1 MTVQA
6 QDPFVFTSGNGISV
20 TFGFNFPSSSPD
32 FVLGAVDGVLQPD
45 TTVVLNPD
53 QSNDPGGNIT
63 FLVAPADETSVYIY
77 RDTEASQE
85 LIYPVS
91 GRFPAKATERSLDK
105 LTMLIQDTGVA
116 ISNRALRIPK
126 TEQTVNEIPTKL
138 NRAGNFLAFDENGQ
152 PIATQPV
159 EGKQGK
165 TGPQGEKGDTG
176 DLTLEQAA
184 DTFSNPNLLS
194 NHNFLIPSPDAITPP
209 SSTPTDYPSGTQIL
223 SGVFVGNAITGLTYI
238 GDRPYWNSG
247 DLYFAVPN
255 TGAIANVNEFIA
267 SVADFDGKPRTRG
280 VSFALVGDEYRVTV
294 GIDALEDAG
303 AVLTPL
309 GSVKFEQGSVA
320 TRHDSQSYKGQT
332 YSFSSVA
339 EAVSN
344 CPPIG
349 SLIGVEDYYSGSNK
363 NDSGVLFFKVVPAG
377 SVTVDG
383 GAGIAVDSDRMLKQ
397 NLKTPYSVKAWGA
410 KGADNTADTH
420 AFLKCADYITSV
432 GGGTLLAPA
441 CNTGEYLVDEDILL
455 GDNTTV
461 ITDAWVKRNSIGTRQ
476 YDTMLVP
483 IPGAENVRIE
493 KAMLDCN
500 NIPSIS
506 GVNFRRNNK
515 GCTGGVI
522 RVKNAKISQTLGGGR
537 AVLAEEGVTGRNPK
551 LNAIDTII
559 AENCFNAFI
568 FNGGAG
574 LSEGDK
580 SNAVTV
586 VGKIVCTDVQCPVAF
601 TGNNPTYP
609 HNGAEMSCIVTTLM
623 GTNCGVV
630 TDPQPSSAVFG
641 IVGGIR
647 ASNCEISSGYIYND
661 PSYSSGKQIY
671 AYRGEYK
678 NVKIN
683 LTIDSELDN
692 IVFDGNSPIS
702 FTDDIGTT
710 SGSSLATVADT
721 RDFEVGYDIS
731 SPALPAG
738 TKVSKVNSLGQITLS
753 NNATSTGTN
762 QATISGVSVCRDSEF
777 NIAVNRTVN
786 SDLFTTA
793 ISDAGHLLNNTYN
806 FSVNQTNDNMVPN
819 NINNQDGNYL
829 FLRSKQHKC
838 FVFGKIGSGNITSGF
853 KISAFAGYM
862 GQLGQIAMSDP
873 NGNVHTLSAN
883 TTQLLFDGNP
893 V

>member
-1 MTVQA
+1 MSYGPNQMY
-6 QDPFVFTSGNGISV
+6 
-20 TFGFNFPSSSPD
+20 
-32 FVLGAVDGVLQPD
+32 
-45 TTVVLNPD
+45 
-53 QSNDPGGNIT
+53 PG
-63 FLVAPADETSVYIY
+63 
-77 RDTEASQE
+77 
-85 LIYPVS
+85 
-91 GRFPAKATERSLDK
+91 ATELDPNYPK
-105 LTMLIQDTGVA
+105 DKFKDNNPSTTNNGTPLKA
-116 ISNRALRIPK
+116 IK
-126 TEQTVNEIPTKL
+126 
-138 NRAGNFLAFDENGQ
+138 ENQ
-152 PIATQPV
+152 
-159 EGKQGK
+159 
-165 TGPQGEKGDTG
+165 
-176 DLTLEQAA
+176 DLTLETAVMNDAGFEYSGVA
-184 DTFSNPNLLS
+184 DTPQDSQLFKAYKASLGNGANLLS
-194 NHNFLIPSPDAITPP
+194 NHNFLIQTPDDSQPLPSA
-209 SSTPTDYPSGTQIL
+209 TPTSYPPGYQIF
-223 SGVFVGNAITGLTYI
+223 SGVFANETTGITNLTYI
-238 GDRPYWNSG
+238 DGRVSFSGG

-255 TGAIANVNEFIA
+255 IGGVARLTLDQLVA

-294 GIDALEDAG
+294 GVDALEDVSAN
-303 AVLTPL
+303 LTPL

-320 TRHDSQSYKGQT
+320 TGHDSQSYKGQT

-349 SLIGVEDYYSGSNK
+349 SFISVEDYYSGSNK
-363 NDSGVLFFKVVPAG
+363 NDSGVLLFKVVPAG

-383 GAGIAVDSDRMLKQ
+383 GAGIAVDSDRMLEQ
-397 NLKTPYSVKAWGA
+397 NLKNPYSVKAWGA

-420 AFLKCADYITSV
+420 GFLKCADYITSV

-522 RVKNAKISQTLGGGR
+522 RVKNAKISPTLGGGR
-537 AVLAEEGVTGRNPK
+537 AVLAEDGVTGRNPK

-568 FNGGAG
+568 FNGGSG
-574 LSEGDK
+574 TSEGDK

-586 VGKIVCTDVQCPVAF
+586 IGKIVCTDVQCPVAF

-738 TKVSKVNSLGQITLS
+738 TKVSKVNSLNQITLS

-786 SDLFTTA
+786 NDLFTSA
-793 ISDAGHLLNNTYN
+793 ISDAGHLLNNIYN
-806 FSVNQTNDNMVPN
+806 FSVNQTNDNMVPS

-829 FLRSKQHKC
+829 FLRSKPHKC
-838 FVFGKIGSGNITSGF
+838 FIFGKIGSGNITVGF
-853 KISAFAGYM
+853 NISTFAGYM
-862 GQLGQIAMSDP
+862 GQLGQIVMSDP
-873 NGNVHTLSAN
+873 NGNAHVLSAS